1 MRKQFLTSSVLCL
14 LLVVT
19 SGCAKKPSAP
29 TSLSGRDSHVVSMVQ
44 RAQPAPDGAPR
55 DAPSAQ
61 MVFFQMDVYRLAV
74 PFGTFST
81 NEEFWKRM
89 DEDCVD
95 PATRDILSKNGIRIG
110 EAPQSELKF
119 FQKFMDEKPQM
130 QRLSTLAP
138 EAKKLELEMKK
149 ELPTQ
154 DLARFDAHNVASVRT
169 YDRCSNV
176 INMSFEPTPR
186 KPGFVRVTLCPV
198 VRSHRKRFEFTPLN
212 NENEIQ
218 YVEPELLYD
227 LNLRVDIPK
236 DRFFIVMPSATSADI
251 SMSVGAAFLTKQGHT
266 DRQEEILLIVPHPV
280 VLSDPTPPT
289 K

>member
-1 MRKQFLTSSVLCL
+1 MRKQWFTSSLPCL
-14 LLVVT
+14 LLIVT
-19 SGCAKKPSAP
+19 SGCARKTSAP
-29 TSLSGRDSHVVSMVQ
+29 TSLDGRNSHVVSMVQ

-55 DAPSAQ
+55 DAAPAQ
-61 MVFFQMDVYRLAV
+61 MVVFQMDIYRLAV
-74 PFGTFST
+74 PFGTFSS

-95 PATRDILSKNGIRIG
+95 PATRDILSNNGIRVG
-110 EAPQSELKF
+110 QAPQIELKF
-119 FQKFMDEKPQM
+119 FQKFMDQKPQM
-130 QRLSTLAP
+130 QRLSTLAS
-138 EAKKLELEMKK
+138 EAKKLELEMTK

-154 DLARFDAHNVASVRT
+154 RIARFDAHNLLSMRD
-169 YDRCSNV
+169 YDRSSNV
-176 INMSFEPTPR
+176 INMAFEPTPR

-236 DRFFIVMPSATSADI
+236 DRFFIVMPSPDAEQPST
-251 SMSVGAAFLTKQGHT
+251 VGAAFLTKQGHT
-266 DRQEEILLIVPHPV
+266 DRQEEVLLIIPRPV
-280 VLSDPTPPT
+280 LLSDPTPPT
-289 K
+289 R

>member
-1 MRKQFLTSSVLCL
+1 MRKSLLTSSVLCL

-19 SGCAKKPSAP
+19 SGCANKPGAP
-29 TSLSGRDSHVVSMVQ
+29 TSFSGRDSHVVSMVQ

-55 DAPSAQ
+55 DAAPAQ
-61 MVFFQMDVYRLAV
+61 TVVFQMDVYRLAV

-95 PATRDILSKNGIRIG
+95 PATRDILDKNGIRVG
-110 EAPQSELKF
+110 EAPQIELKF
-119 FQKFMDEKPQM
+119 FQKFMEDKPQM

-138 EAKKLELEMKK
+138 EAKKLELEMTK

-154 DLARFDAHNVASVRT
+154 EIARFDAHNLLSMRT
-169 YDRCSNV
+169 YDRSSNV

-186 KPGFVRVTLCPV
+186 KPGFVRLTLCPV
-198 VRSHRKRFEFTPLN
+198 VHSHRKRFEFTPLN

-236 DRFFIVMPSATSADI
+236 DRFFIVMPSASAEQ
-251 SMSVGAAFLTKQGHT
+251 SCSVGAAFLTKQGHT
-266 DRQEEILLIVPHPV
+266 DRQEEILLIIPTPV
-280 VLSDPTPPT
+280 VLSDPTTPT